1 MRNVVK
7 RLPAN
12 SSPSSLNM
20 KFRHSIIAA
29 WLCHASLVFGQAQAQ
44 PGDDYQ
50 TTGVRDNLP
59 AFAAALKS
67 RLTFPMAWTP
77 RVKDLPA
84 WRAAGRAKLWE
95 LSLQAPDG
103 TPFEPRVI
111 AEIDRGSYVARKV
124 VFNVTADSRVLGL
137 LLVPKGKGPFPAALM
152 LHDHGAR
159 FDIGKEKLIEPW
171 GDAATLATARAWSD
185 KYFSGR
191 FPGDALARR
200 GYVVLAVDALGFG
213 DRGPM
218 MADAQQALAANS
230 FNLGSSVAGLMALE
244 DARAAELL
252 ASHPAVARGKVAAV
266 GFSMGGFR
274 AWQVAALSDAVS
286 AFVVVNWMATTEGL
300 MVPGNNQLKGSS
312 AWMMLH
318 PGLVR
323 YLDFPDVASLAAPK
337 PALFFAGEGDR
348 LFPAASARAAFAR
361 MAPVWAAW
369 KAADRFEARM
379 LPGGHE
385 FTQPAQD
392 AAFDWLDVQMSGA
405 DEQRKMNN
413 GR

>member
-1 MRNVVK
+1 MGKIVVK
-7 RLPAN
+7 RLLKI
-12 SSPSSLNM
+12 SSLFALKM
-20 KFRHSIIAA
+20 KFRLHLRHSIMLA
-29 WLCHASLVFGQAQAQ
+29 LLGHASLAVTVALAQAL
-44 PGDDYQ
+44 PRDDYQ
-50 TTGVRDNLP
+50 TTGVRDKLP

-77 RVKDLPA
+77 RVADLPA
-84 WRAAGRAKLWE
+84 WRAARRPNLGE
-95 LSLQAPDG
+95 LGVQSPPNN
-103 TPFEPRVI
+103 PFKPHVI
-111 AEIDRGSYVARKV
+111 DEVDRGNYVARKV
-124 VFNVTADSRVLGL
+124 VFNLTADSRVLGL

-171 GDAATLATARAWSD
+171 GDNAKLATARAWSET
-185 KYFSGR
+185 YFSGR

-218 MADAQQALAANS
+218 TADGQQALASNS

-244 DARAAELL
+244 DARAAEFL
-252 ASHPAVARGKVAAV
+252 AAQPAVARGKVAAV

-300 MVPGNNQLKGSS
+300 MVPGNNQLKGGS

-323 YLDFPDVASLAAPK
+323 YLDYPDVASLAAPK
-337 PALFFAGEGDR
+337 PALFFAGENDR

-385 FTQPAQD
+385 FTQPAQE
-392 AAFDWLDVQMSGA
+392 AAFDWLDRQMSAG
-405 DEQRKMNN
+405 K
-413 GR
+413 

>member
-1 MRNVVK
+1 
-7 RLPAN
+7 
-12 SSPSSLNM
+12 M
-20 KFRHSIIAA
+20 KFRLQFRHSLIAG
-29 WLCHASLVFGQAQAQ
+29 LLGHASLAFAQAPAHAQ
-44 PGDDYQ
+44 PQPRDDYQ

-59 AFAAALKS
+59 TFAAALNR

-77 RVKDLPA
+77 RVADLPA

-95 LSLQAPDG
+95 LSLQSPDS
-103 TPFEPRVI
+103 TPFEPEVI
-111 AEIDRGSYVARKV
+111 AEIDRGSYVARKI
-124 VFNVTADSRVLGL
+124 VFNLTADSRVLGL
-137 LLVPKGKGPFPAALM
+137 LLVPKGKGAFPAALM

-159 FDIGKEKLIEPW
+159 FDIGKEKLVEPW
-171 GDAATLATARAWSD
+171 GDEAKLATARAWSE

-218 MADAQQALAANS
+218 TADAQQALASNS

-244 DARAAELL
+244 DARAAEFL
-252 ASHPAVARGKVAAV
+252 AAQPEVARGKVAAV

-286 AFVVVNWMATTEGL
+286 AFVAVNWMATTEGL

-337 PALFFAGEGDR
+337 PALFHAGESDR
-348 LFPAASARAAFAR
+348 LFPAASARAAFAK
-361 MAPVWAAW
+361 MASVWAAW

-385 FTQPAQD
+385 FTQPAQE
-392 AAFDWLDVQMSGA
+392 AAFDWLDKQMSGA
-405 DEQRKMNN
+405 R
-413 GR
+413 